1 MNSLQSNNFLFRR
14 MRKTENLRHLI
25 AENNVYLDNLCHP
38 VFVRN
43 DISTKKEVENM
54 PEVYYY
60 SIEGAT
66 EEIKSV
72 EDLGVKHFV
81 IRPRPTA
88 DIVDDVSKSI
98 AFEADVIEKLR
109 KACPNVTMMI
119 DGYFGMA
126 KTSGYYGTVNSD
138 GTINFE
144 ASLKELADHAIAQ
157 ANAGAD
163 MIISLGRLDNS
174 VSTIRNALD
183 QNGLSNVGILSYAVN
198 FASTLAHAMLDGT
211 TMAHNYIQ
219 QSIESKIGVGN
230 INEAM
235 RQVELEI
242 SQGADMI
249 GIKPATIFLDVIA
262 EVRKRYN
269 MPIATYI
276 VSKEYVMVKGAA
288 MKGWID
294 ERDTVMEYMLSMKR
308 AGATK
313 IFNYWVKDLAKWI
326 K

>member
-1 MNSLQSNNFLFRR
+1 MNSLEPNNFLFRR
-14 MRKTENLRHLI
+14 MRRTENLRHLI
-25 AENNVYLDNLCHP
+25 SENKVYLDDLCHP

-43 DISTKKEVENM
+43 DICSKKEVENM

-60 SIEGAT
+60 SIEGAIN
-66 EEIKSV
+66 EIKSV
-72 EDLGVKHFV
+72 ADLGVKHFV
-81 IRPRPTA
+81 VRPRPTA
-88 DIVDDVSKSI
+88 DIVDNISKSI
-98 AFEADVIEKLR
+98 AFEADAIEKIR
-109 KACPNVTMMI
+109 KACPNVTIML

-138 GTINFE
+138 GTVNLE
-144 ASLKELADHAIAQ
+144 ASLKELADHAVAQ

-163 MIISLGRLDNS
+163 MIVSLGRLDNS
-174 VSTIRNALD
+174 VSTIRNALNE
-183 QNGLSNVGILSYAVN
+183 NGLYNVGILSYGAN

-211 TMAHNYIQ
+211 AMASNYIR
-219 QSIESKIGVGN
+219 QSIESKIGVEN

-249 GIKPATIFLDVIA
+249 GVKPATIFLDVIA
-262 EVRKRYN
+262 EVRRRYN

-288 MKGWID
+288 MNGWIN

-313 IFNYWVKDLAKWI
+313 IFNYWVKDLAKWL